1 MTVNVRVT
9 VMRIVSQTRRS
20 EMEAYIQASQG
31 LKVKHRIRNKG
42 GDRVSVVQRR
52 HVTQGEDEGPGS
64 GYGSDEGNVTVCVR
78 SGVWILRWSDSEK

>member
-31 LKVKHRIRNKG
+31 LKGLKVKHRIRNKEG
-42 GDRVSVVQRR
+42 GRVSVVQRR

-64 GYGSDEGNVTVCVR
+64 GYGSDEGNVTVCAR
-78 SGVWILRWSDSEK
+78 SGVWILR